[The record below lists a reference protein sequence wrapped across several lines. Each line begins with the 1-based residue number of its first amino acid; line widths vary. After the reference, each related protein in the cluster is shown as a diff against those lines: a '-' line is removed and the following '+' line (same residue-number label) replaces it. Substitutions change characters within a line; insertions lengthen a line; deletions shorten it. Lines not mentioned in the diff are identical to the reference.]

1 MILLLLLGGLLVWPM
16 IAWLMEKVKSG
27 ESLLV
32 PVAYLTIYTELLL
45 VYWLVMMQK

>member
-1 MILLLLLGGLLVWPM
+1 MIPLLLLGGLLVWPM
-16 IAWLMEKVKSG
+16 IARLLEKVKSG

-45 VYWLVMMQK
+45 VYWLIMMQK

>member
-1 MILLLLLGGLLVWPM
+1 MIPLLL
-16 IAWLMEKVKSG
+16 EKVKSG

-45 VYWLVMMQK
+45 VYWLIMMQK